1 MKLWYI
7 YTTYILH
14 IYHRILFSHK
24 SNEIMSFA
32 AIWIDKEIV
41 ILNEVC

>member
-14 IYHRILFSHK
+14 IHHEILFSHK
-24 SNEIMSFA
+24 INEIMSFA
-32 AIWIDKEIV
+32 ALWIDQEIV
-41 ILNEVC
+41 ILSEVC